1 MTLGDL
7 LVAVIIWG
15 IIYWLVMQLP
25 LPGPAKKIAQVI
37 LVLLAL
43 SWLLGLMPVL
53 PHRHLM
59 LR

>member
-1 MTLGDL
+1 MTLVDL
-7 LVAVIIWG
+7 LAAVIIWG
-15 IIYWLVMQLP
+15 LAYWLVMQLP

-43 SWLLGLMPVL
+43 LWLLGLLPGM
-53 PHRHLM
+53 PHRLM